1 MNATYSIFGL
11 IVRSNLLIPGLIAS
25 ATEFVS
31 PALEVLWDRC
41 PDEDGYQTGGNREL
55 VYTSVYTG
63 ESGEPALH
71 IWRVADGALMQV
83 AYCDGVK
90 FWFTRDFQ
98 RMWIVWPATSS
109 KEDAAAYFLG
119 PVLGLLLRLRGVTCL
134 HASAVALGDSAVAFV
149 GPEGAGKSTLA
160 AAFAREGYA
169 ALSDDIVA
177 LSESAGGFLV
187 QPAYPYLSLWEDST
201 KALFGSADALPVFS
215 HNYEKRC
222 FSLKDHK
229 SRFADRAL
237 PLRAIYLLGEWS
249 LDAVPRFEPVPSA
262 KALPSLVA
270 NTYATNLLDIKMR
283 AREFEVLGR
292 LLAKV
297 PVRKLI
303 AHQDS
308 ARCLEACDAVRKDFQ
323 SLQT

>member
-1 MNATYSIFGL
+1 MDLTSEDLAVTWGGAPDATEYKSDGSEKILYVSQDKDDVGQAAYKL
-11 IVRSNLLIPGLIAS
+11 RRVSENLLHLAYY
-25 ATEFVS
+25 
-31 PALEVLWDRC
+31 
-41 PDEDGYQTGGNREL
+41 DGIE
-55 VYTSVYTG
+55 
-63 ESGEPALH
+63 
-71 IWRVADGALMQV
+71 
-83 AYCDGVK
+83 
-90 FWFTRDFQ
+90 FWFTCDGR
-98 RMWIVWPATSS
+98 RMWINWSAACL
-109 KEDAAAYFLG
+109 KDDAATYFLG
-119 PVLGLLLRLRGVTCL
+119 PVLGLLLRFRGVTCL

-160 AAFAREGYA
+160 AVFARGGYA

-177 LSESAGGFLV
+177 LSESDGGFLV

-222 FSLKDHK
+222 FSLKDHE

-237 PLRAIYLLGEWS
+237 PLRAIYLLGERS
-249 LDAVPRFEPVPSA
+249 LDAVPRVEPVPSA

-308 ARCLEACDAVRKDFQ
+308 ARCPEARDAVREDFQ